1 MASVSIDVILPTFN
15 GVRFLREQVAS
26 IAQQTMRPR
35 MLLVRDDGST
45 DGTQELIRE
54 LIEIYGAWIK
64 VLPGDEN
71 LGCTGNVNQLLEA
84 TSAPYVALADQ
95 DDVWLPNK
103 LEIAYQE
110 LCAVESVHG
119 PHAPALVHTDLKL
132 VDANLNDLGTTYV
145 QKQLLHPSWVSP
157 SEIALTNIV
166 TGCTVMCNRSLLECA
181 LPFPQEALVHDWW
194 LALVASVFGSIRFHP
209 SSEILYRQHAAN
221 SIGASGL
228 GWHYW
233 WKRLRQ
239 FFNDPANG
247 GHTRQVIRQMD
258 GFEKRYHIV
267 VSPLPLLIRLGRL
280 QRVVWLLRHPVS
292 EWPRKHGLLRT
303 IAFYLQILCF

>member
-1 MASVSIDVILPTFN
+1 MVARGNYSSLRLLVVNIMSAWRYFEVGLGAVVMASGSIDVILPTYN

-54 LIEIYGAWIK
+54 LIGVYGAWLK

-132 VDANLNDLGTTYV
+132 VDANLNDLGTTYL
-145 QKQLLHPSWVSP
+145 QKQRLHPSWVSP

-166 TGCTVMCNRSLLECA
+166 TGCTVMCNRPLLDCA
-181 LPFPQEALVHDWW
+181 LPFPQRRLFMTGGWLLWQAYLDAFAFILRLRFCIDSMLLIPLVL
-194 LALVASVFGSIRFHP
+194 LALAGTIGGSV
-209 SSEILYRQHAAN
+209 
-221 SIGASGL
+221 
-228 GWHYW
+228 
-233 WKRLRQ
+233 
-239 FFNDPANG
+239 
-247 GHTRQVIRQMD
+247 
-258 GFEKRYHIV
+258 
-267 VSPLPLLIRLGRL
+267 
-280 QRVVWLLRHPVS
+280 
-292 EWPRKHGLLRT
+292 
-303 IAFYLQILCF
+303 